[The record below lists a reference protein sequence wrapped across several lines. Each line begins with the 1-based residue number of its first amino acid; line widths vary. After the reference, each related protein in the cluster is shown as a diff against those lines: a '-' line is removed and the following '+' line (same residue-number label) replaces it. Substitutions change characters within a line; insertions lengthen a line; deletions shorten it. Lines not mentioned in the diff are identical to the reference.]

1 MSRKSKCP
9 APFLSKTYDLLEDQ
23 ERLLGSGGKNKKIVS
38 WNLEGN
44 GFVVWCPADFS
55 DLMLPN
61 YFKHNNFSSF
71 IRQLNTYGFKKSA
84 SKRWEFQHE
93 KFKRGCRHLLAEIRR
108 KKCEPSAFPPY
119 LKASGDRRPRATEDQ
134 LSVAATPVSI
144 IELMEENKKLRR
156 EREEL
161 EMQIAHFKTMEMNS
175 RRYYTN
181 GTQKKKASLYDK
193 ISPLGNPKI
202 DVTPELQKWVDTG
215 NKVRFAE
222 LQRIIVDL
230 RKRKRFAHALQVS
243 EWMRSTGTYV
253 FTPVQHAV
261 QLDLI
266 GKVHGYLQAERY
278 FSSLSEHDK
287 TVKAYGALLHC
298 YVRQCQTERALTHL
312 KNMREKGIA
321 LSSVSYNDI
330 MCLYSRTGQNDKV
343 PEVFN
348 QMKENDVQ
356 PDNLSY
362 RICINSLGVRSDIE
376 GLEKILTEMETD
388 SHIVMD
394 WNTYTVVAN
403 FYIKAGLK
411 SKANIVLKKAEGK
424 LDNKDGLG
432 YNHVISLHA
441 QLGNRDDVF
450 RLWCLQQKSSKKC
463 LNRDYKNM
471 MESLVRLDE
480 LEAAEKVLKEWES
493 SGNCYDFR
501 VPSVL
506 IVGYIEKGFC
516 KRAESLLEHLM
527 GMGKA
532 TTPNIWGR
540 LATGYLEKSEMGKAF
555 ESLKVALS
563 LHDSSKE
570 IKLDDKVITELLWV
584 VCKKGSPEDCE
595 KVVSTLRSVIP
606 LQRRTYHSLLKAYVA
621 SGKEVDR
628 LLDTMKLDNYEED
641 EETLKILSLTQ
652 NECNTSSSPTN
663 TLNTSISSA

>member
-9 APFLSKTYDLLEDQ
+9 PPFLSKTYDLLE
-23 ERLLGSGGKNKKIVS
+23 EEGEGEACVGKKIVS
-38 WNLEGN
+38 WNMEGN
-44 GFVVWCPADFS
+44 GFVVWSPAEFS
-55 DLMLPN
+55 ELMLPK

-71 IRQLNTYGFKKSA
+71 IRQLNTYGFKKTA

-93 KFKRGCRHLLAEIRR
+93 KFRRGCRHLLAEMRR
-108 KKCEPSAFPPY
+108 KKCQPSVFPSY
-119 LKASGDRRPRATEDQ
+119 LRPNSAPHHPPNTHQDNKSIAAAAASSEVV
-134 LSVAATPVSI
+134 LM
-144 IELMEENKKLRR
+144 ELKEENKKLRQ
-156 EREEL
+156 ERVDLEL
-161 EMQIAHFKTMEMNS
+161 QIAHFKTMQINT
-175 RRYYTN
+175 RCYCTN

-230 RKRKRFAHALQVS
+230 RKRKRFSQALQVS
-243 EWMRSTGTYV
+243 EWMRTTGTYI

-278 FSSLSEHDK
+278 FNSLSEHEK
-287 TVKAYGALLHC
+287 TV
-298 YVRQCQTERALTHL
+298 T
-312 KNMREKGIA
+312 
-321 LSSVSYNDI
+321 YNDI
-330 MCLYSRTGQNDKV
+330 MCMYSSIGQNDKV

-348 QMKENDVQ
+348 QMKENNVQ

-362 RICINSLGVRSDIE
+362 RICINSLGVGSDIE
-376 GLEKILTEMETD
+376 GLEKVLTEMETD
-388 SHIVMD
+388 AHIVMD

-403 FYIKAGLK
+403 FYSKAGLK
-411 SKANIVLKKAEGK
+411 SKANIVLKKAEGR

-432 YNHVISLHA
+432 YNHLISLHA

-450 RLWCLQQKSSKKC
+450 RLWRLKQKSSKKC

-471 MESLVRLDE
+471 VESLVRLDE
-480 LEAAEKVLKEWES
+480 LEVAEKVLKEWES

-506 IVGYIEKGFC
+506 IVGHIEKGFC
-516 KRAESLLEHLM
+516 KKAEALLEHLM
-527 GMGKA
+527 EMGKA

-540 LATGYLEKSEMGKAF
+540 LATGYFEKGEMENAF
-555 ESLKVALS
+555 KSLRVALS

-570 IKLDDKVITELLWV
+570 IKLEDK
-584 VCKKGSPEDCE
+584 
-595 KVVSTLRSVIP
+595 
-606 LQRRTYHSLLKAYVA
+606 RRTYHSLLKAYVA

-652 NECNTSSSPTN
+652 NECKTSSCP
-663 TLNTSISSA
+663 